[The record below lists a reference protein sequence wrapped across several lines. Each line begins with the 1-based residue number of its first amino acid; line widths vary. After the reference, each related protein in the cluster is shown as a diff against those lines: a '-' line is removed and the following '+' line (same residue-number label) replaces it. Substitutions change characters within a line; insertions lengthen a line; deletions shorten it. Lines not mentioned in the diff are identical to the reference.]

1 MQFFKIDEKKLYEK
15 YFENMTVREFFE
27 LDHIPKNVEENHMR
41 NMAIFLKKVM
51 DENTD
56 VSDIQNMTIGN
67 IMINIIINNNML
79 DSLEN

>member
-41 NMAIFLKKVM
+41 NMAIFLKKVI

>member
-1 MQFFKIDEKKLYEK
+1 MQLFKIDEKVLYEK
-15 YFENMTVREFFE
+15 YFENMTLKEFFE

-41 NMAIFLKKVM
+41 NMAVFLKKVT
-51 DENTD
+51 DENSK

-79 DSLEN
+79 DLSEK